1 MGRITDYDKLDKL
14 NKDDAIVVETTNGTK
29 HITRETLD
37 SEYAFSPGK
46 NIEIIDK
53 EISVKAS
60 SLLSENDDGPISSKA
75 VFESLNQ
82 KQNII
87 MNNVKNENQTTE
99 TDSKVQKT
107 NEIDNTVT
115 TMTNTS
121 NESQKGYS
129 EAKNVHNN

>member
-1 MGRITDYDKLDKL
+1 MFIIF
-14 NKDDAIVVETTNGTK
+14 NKDKILSYLISISTVTILLVLSVAITKNNEEILKTSTNAVTNNIIQETSTN
-29 HITRETLD
+29 
-37 SEYAFSPGK
+37 
-46 NIEIIDK
+46 
-53 EISVKAS
+53 
-60 SLLSENDDGPISSKA
+60 
-75 VFESLNQ
+75 SLNQ

-107 NEIDNTVT
+107 NEIDLTVT

>member
-1 MGRITDYDKLDKL
+1 MFIIF
-14 NKDDAIVVETTNGTK
+14 NKDKILSYLISISTVTILLVLSVAITKNNEEILKTSTNAVTNNIIQETSTN
-29 HITRETLD
+29 
-37 SEYAFSPGK
+37 
-46 NIEIIDK
+46 
-53 EISVKAS
+53 
-60 SLLSENDDGPISSKA
+60 
-75 VFESLNQ
+75 SLNQ

-121 NESQKGYS
+121 NENQKGYS

>member
-1 MGRITDYDKLDKL
+1 MRKL

-60 SLLSENDDGPISSKA
+60 SLLSENDARLS
-75 VFESLNQ
+75 
-82 KQNII
+82 
-87 MNNVKNENQTTE
+87 
-99 TDSKVQKT
+99 
-107 NEIDNTVT
+107 
-115 TMTNTS
+115 
-121 NESQKGYS
+121 YCRY
-129 EAKNVHNN
+129 

>member
-1 MGRITDYDKLDKL
+1 
-14 NKDDAIVVETTNGTK
+14 
-29 HITRETLD
+29 
-37 SEYAFSPGK
+37 
-46 NIEIIDK
+46 
-53 EISVKAS
+53 
-60 SLLSENDDGPISSKA
+60 
-75 VFESLNQ
+75 
-82 KQNII
+82 